1 MPRAPVNSARLEEFL
16 RRLGRDFRGPGRL
29 YLVGGAQMVR
39 AGFRAQTVDVD
50 YTVQLDAIHQEAFQ
64 GALRRLIRAMDLSV
78 EPVGPGDFIPLPLGW
93 EERSPFLARYGDLDV
108 FAFDPV
114 STALS
119 KIERGASRDIDDVL
133 ALLDAGRLGLEELKR
148 AFVEIVPRMEKESLR
163 IDEEDFQ
170 RKFAAF
176 LQLVAEREERPDRPS
191 T

>member
-1 MPRAPVNSARLEEFL
+1 L
-16 RRLGRDFRGPGRL
+16 RRLGYDFRGPGRL
-29 YLVGGAQMVR
+29 YLVGGAQMVQ

-148 AFVEIVPRMEKESLR
+148 A
-163 IDEEDFQ
+163 
-170 RKFAAF
+170 
-176 LQLVAEREERPDRPS
+176 
-191 T
+191 